1 VTAAMDPERRA
12 RLMRRATLASVCIA
26 VALVLLK
33 LVAWLVTG
41 SAAVLSSLIDSLT
54 DVGASVILL
63 FSVRVSLEPP
73 DRSHRFGHGKAEPL
87 GAIVQGAFIAGS
99 AILLIV
105 EAAGRFVTPQRI
117 DAPEVGVA
125 ATVVAM
131 ATTLALLLYQRHV
144 VRVTGSTA
152 IEADSVHYSGDV
164 LTGAAVLLAL
174 FVGNRP
180 GFSWVDPAIAIG
192 IAGILLVNTR
202 RIVARAIHLLM
213 DHELP
218 AQERDRIAAIVR
230 GDPDVVDLHDLRTRA
245 AGAVRFV
252 ELHVELDGAMT
263 LEEAH
268 VVTDRIEASLAEA
281 FPGLE
286 MILHQEP
293 AGLDDDRLDHRIQR
307 APRP

>member
-1 VTAAMDPERRA
+1 
-12 RLMRRATLASVCIA
+12 MRRATAASVT
-26 VALVLLK
+26 VAAALALLK
-33 LVAWLVTG
+33 LAAWLITG

-105 EAAGRFVTPQRI
+105 EAAGRFITPQRI
-117 DAPEVGVA
+117 EAPEIGIA
-125 ATVVAM
+125 ATLLAM
-131 ATTLALLLYQRHV
+131 AATLALLLYQRHV
-144 VRVTGSTA
+144 VRATGSTA
-152 IEADSVHYSGDV
+152 IEADSLHYGGDV

-174 FVGNRP
+174 FIGNEP
-180 GFSWVDPAIAIG
+180 GLSWVDPAIAIG
-192 IAGILLVNTR
+192 IAMILLVNTR
-202 RIVARAIHLLM
+202 RIVLRAIHLLM

-218 AQERDRIAAIVR
+218 TEERARIAAIVR
-230 GDPDVVDLHDLRTRA
+230 ADPDVVDLHDLRTRA
-245 AGAVRFV
+245 SGAVRFA

-263 LEEAH
+263 LDEAH
-268 VVTDRIEASLAEA
+268 VVTDRIEASLCEA

-286 MILHQEP
+286 IILHQEP
-293 AGLDDDRLDHRIQR
+293 AGLDDERLDHRIHR
-307 APRP
+307 TPRT